1 MDLRNTE
8 DGGTPAT
15 ETTGFRDP
23 AAAIFSMYLTRVKKF
38 DDENVE
44 NWKGGAEGVLVFV
57 RFYSRRPRQ
66 YLEPVRRT
74 FCRTRSHS
82 KYSNYFLF
90 SEPDNLTV
98 R

>member
-1 MDLRNTE
+1 MDQRNT
-8 DGGTPAT
+8 DNGASAP

-57 RFYSRRPRQ
+57 RFHSASTTTIITNP
-66 YLEPVRRT
+66 LAFT
-74 FCRTRSHS
+74 F
-82 KYSNYFLF
+82 
-90 SEPDNLTV
+90 
-98 R
+98 

>member
-1 MDLRNTE
+1 MDPRNTD
-8 DGGTPAT
+8 DGAPPP

-57 RFYSRRPRQ
+57 RFYSAS
-66 YLEPVRRT
+66 T
-74 FCRTRSHS
+74 TTI
-82 KYSNYFLF
+82 
-90 SEPDNLTV
+90 LTNPLTLSF
-98 R
+98 